1 MYSFRICNLTTRELL
16 TCGSGFTDARKIYRI
31 LDHYQKANP
40 TLSLC
45 IYLTYTEE

>member
-1 MYSFRICNLTTRELL
+1 MYSFQICDLATGELL

-45 IYLTYTEE
+45 IYIRYEEV